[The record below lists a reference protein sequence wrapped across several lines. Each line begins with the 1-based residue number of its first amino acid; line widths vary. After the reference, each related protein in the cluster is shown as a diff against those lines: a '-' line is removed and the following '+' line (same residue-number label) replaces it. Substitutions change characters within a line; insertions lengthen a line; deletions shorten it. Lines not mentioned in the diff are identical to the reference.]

1 MARKPDRNEGKPE
14 EIDLG
19 LGNIFKGLSDLVG
32 KLNEISQSGKDL
44 SRTGE
49 FGDGKQFKG
58 MYGFTV
64 KTGIGGQE
72 TRVEPFGNIR
82 RDARSGKT
90 VVQEV
95 REPVVDI
102 FEEEDHVL
110 LVAEMPGIC
119 VEDLRIDLTED
130 LMTISAE
137 RGEKKYRK
145 ELLLP
150 GVFPKEKMQISGNN
164 GVLEI
169 KFPR

>member
-1 MARKPDRNEGKPE
+1 MAKKTDSSERKPE

-19 LGNIFKGLSDLVG
+19 LGNIFKGLADLVG
-32 KLNEISQSGKDL
+32 KLNEVSQSGKDL

-49 FGDGKQFKG
+49 FGDGKKFKG
-58 MYGFTV
+58 IYGFTV
-64 KTGIGGQE
+64 KTGIGGNE

-82 RDARSGKT
+82 RDTRSGKT

-110 LVAEMPGIC
+110 LVVEMPGIC
-119 VEDLRIDLTED
+119 MEDVRIDLIED

-145 ELLLP
+145 EVLLP
-150 GVFPKEKMQISGNN
+150 GVFSKEKMQTSGNN